1 MISTQRSSRILANAI
16 VTANCMFLQQAPA
29 RQAAANP
36 VAGDLEKNFV
46 DPPNSA
52 KPWAYWVWFAGGV
65 RVSGRKVHSRAGTM
79 LRGRSTAGLLGPV
92 TITE

>member
-1 MISTQRSSRILANAI
+1 
-16 VTANCMFLQQAPA
+16 MFLQQAPA

-65 RVSGRKVHSRAGTM
+65 RVKWSESS
-79 LRGRSTAGLLGPV
+79 L
-92 TITE
+92 